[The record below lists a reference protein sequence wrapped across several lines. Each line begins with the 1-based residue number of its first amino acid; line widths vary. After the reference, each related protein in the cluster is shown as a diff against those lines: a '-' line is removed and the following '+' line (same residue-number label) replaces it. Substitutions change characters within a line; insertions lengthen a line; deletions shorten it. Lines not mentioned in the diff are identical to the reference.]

1 MKSIILTLMGCF
13 GLMPMFAQQDME
25 LTASEVTERMMPGWN
40 LGNTLEAGKSWEGV
54 TTFSNKGGLGSE
66 TAWQGTKTTQAII
79 DYVKSLGFR
88 SVRIPCA
95 WVWGHMA
102 DADNYTIDTKWMSRV
117 KEVVDYC
124 IKDDLYVLLND
135 HWDGG
140 WLDDNLTASGAEKER
155 NKAVLTAI
163 WTQIANA
170 FKDYDDHL
178 VFAGQ
183 NEPPIEKQSDIPA
196 LVEYQ
201 QTFIDAVRATGGNN
215 ARRLLVVQGPS
226 ASAENTCK
234 WLADKMPKDP
244 IGNKLA
250 VEIHFYYPWNFWGM
264 EVDESW
270 GNAFYYW
277 GKGNHVSGSKHNA
290 TWGEES
296 QMTAIADDLK
306 KKFVDKGIPVIN
318 GEYGVIWR
326 TITGTNESQEKHNA
340 SIKYYYKFMNQVCM
354 ERGIV
359 PMAWDTNS
367 TGTNQMTIIN
377 RKDLSIYNPYMM
389 DGIHEAMEAVGIPIT
404 GVSTAIGNGSEE
416 GKAVYDLLGRRVTG
430 LTTEKGGGRLSEG
443 VYIQNGKKL
452 ILNKKNEKIGR

>member
-1 MKSIILTLMGCF
+1 MRKLLTTVF
-13 GLMPMFAQQDME
+13 GMIYLAQLSAQPIADSNRQE
-25 LTASEVTERMMPGWN
+25 LTASELTQRMMPGWN

-54 TTFSNKGGLGSE
+54 TTFSNKGGLASE
-66 TAWQGTKTTQAII
+66 TAWQPTKTTQQVI
-79 DYVKSLGFR
+79 DYVKSQGFR

-95 WVWGHMA
+95 WVWGHIA
-102 DADNYTIDTKWMSRV
+102 DANNYTIDANWLRRV

-124 IKDDLYVLLND
+124 INDDLYVLLND

-140 WLDDNLTASGAEKER
+140 WLDENLTATGAQKEK

-163 WTQIANA
+163 WTQIANE
-170 FKDYDDHL
+170 FRDYDDHL

-183 NEPPIEKQSDIPA
+183 NEPPVEKQSDIAA
-196 LVEYQ
+196 LVDYQ

-215 ARRLLVVQGPS
+215 AKRLLVVQGPS
-226 ASAENTCK
+226 TDAEKTCN

-244 IGNKLA
+244 VGNKLA

-264 EVDESW
+264 TEDADW
-270 GNAFYYW
+270 GKMFYYW
-277 GKGNHVSGSKHNA
+277 GSGNHVSGSTHNA

-296 QMTAIADDLK
+296 QMTALADQLK

-326 TITGTNESQEKHNA
+326 TLNGENESQEKHNA
-340 SIKYYYKFMNQVCM
+340 SIRYYYKFMNKLCM

-367 TGTNQMTIIN
+367 TGANQMTIIN
-377 RKDLSIYNPYMM
+377 RQNLSIYNPYMM
-389 DGIHEAMEAVGIPIT
+389 DGIHDAMEALGIP
-404 GVSTAIGNGSEE
+404 VSSIP
-416 GKAVYDLLGRRVTG
+416 AVQNDRTYLKHRIYDLSGRCVTTHLSS
-430 LTTEKGGGRLSEG
+430 LTSHLSKGI
-443 VYIQNGKKL
+443 YIQNGRKH
-452 ILNKKNEKIGR
+452 IVQ